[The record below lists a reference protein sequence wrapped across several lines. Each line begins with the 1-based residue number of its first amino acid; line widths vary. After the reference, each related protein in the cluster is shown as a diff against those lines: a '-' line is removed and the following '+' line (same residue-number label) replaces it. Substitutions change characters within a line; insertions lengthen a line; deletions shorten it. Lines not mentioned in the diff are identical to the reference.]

1 MKKRIAMIVGVLLVA
16 LCVPMVAF
24 GAPVWSGAGSA
35 AVREAPAQPARPNYE
50 DANADGVC
58 DNAGTM
64 CPPDAQACPRYQD
77 ADNDGACDNAAD
89 RPAQACPRAGAGCP
103 ANSGAC
109 PAFTDENGDGVCDGC
124 GNAQGACPNYQDAN
138 GDGTCDNAADR
149 PAHGRCGNGHGSG
162 HGHGCRR

>member
-1 MKKRIAMIVGVLLVA
+1 MKKRIAMIVGVLIVA

-35 AVREAPAQPARPNYE
+35 AVREAPAPAACPNYE
-50 DANADGVC
+50 DVNADGTC

-64 CPPDAQACPRYQD
+64 CPPDAQACPR
-77 ADNDGACDNAAD
+77 AGAS
-89 RPAQACPRAGAGCP
+89 AGCP

-162 HGHGCRR
+162 RGHGCRR